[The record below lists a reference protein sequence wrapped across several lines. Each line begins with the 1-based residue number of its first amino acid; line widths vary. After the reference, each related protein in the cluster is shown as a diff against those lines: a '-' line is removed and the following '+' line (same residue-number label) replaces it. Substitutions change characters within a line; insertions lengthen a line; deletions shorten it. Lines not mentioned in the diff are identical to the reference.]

1 MSLPSV
7 SGRLSAPLRFALK
20 SPVSSLAS
28 RQDEIANFVSRFHG
42 ILGGRASARE
52 KRKRTRDSFFIL
64 WLSRVI
70 PFPFLGARAQ
80 EKVRTSVSEKDS
92 RFTFGRVLILCD
104 SSRALEA
111 QGKPGS
117 LCHSLSATNL
127 PKQRTTASVSFVE
140 ISCHETDCDSLTLV
154 ISFPSKIFANSFSN
168 PKTRNLERP

>member
-42 ILGGRASARE
+42 ILGGRASAR
-52 KRKRTRDSFFIL
+52 KTPGL
-64 WLSRVI
+64 PLGPGSRPVT
-70 PFPFLGARAQ
+70 
-80 EKVRTSVSEKDS
+80 KVVSPGPK
-92 RFTFGRVLILCD
+92 VN
-104 SSRALEA
+104 A
-111 QGKPGS
+111 GS

-154 ISFPSKIFANSFSN
+154 DFFSKTLPSSTKKLCSKEGRVLANGPSFETIEKKSGKSMSLALAKGNTNRPLKIAF
-168 PKTRNLERP
+168 

>member
-1 MSLPSV
+1 MKVENCFFVNRCARVLTRVSLQQMFLNAFRRGPKPVRNIGWKVFWSEAQRSDGETTDGWIPGMSLPSV

-70 PFPFLGARAQ
+70 PFPFLGLQA
-80 EKVRTSVSEKDS
+80 DS
-92 RFTFGRVLILCD
+92 R
-104 SSRALEA
+104 
-111 QGKPGS
+111 
-117 LCHSLSATNL
+117 
-127 PKQRTTASVSFVE
+127 
-140 ISCHETDCDSLTLV
+140 
-154 ISFPSKIFANSFSN
+154 
-168 PKTRNLERP
+168 

>member
-1 MSLPSV
+1 MLTDCDKDSRRLPWARARLLLLQVSTQGPKVNRESFSLTLARARRTKKELVSEAQRSDGETTDGWIPGMSLPSV

-70 PFPFLGARAQ
+70 PFPFLGLQA
-80 EKVRTSVSEKDS
+80 DS
-92 RFTFGRVLILCD
+92 R
-104 SSRALEA
+104 
-111 QGKPGS
+111 
-117 LCHSLSATNL
+117 
-127 PKQRTTASVSFVE
+127 
-140 ISCHETDCDSLTLV
+140 
-154 ISFPSKIFANSFSN
+154 
-168 PKTRNLERP
+168 

>member
-1 MSLPSV
+1 MDQRKEKDVQESLTKVSSFLWPKPKEMKEMVSEAERSDGETTDGWIPGMSLPSV

-70 PFPFLGARAQ
+70 PFPFLGLQA
-80 EKVRTSVSEKDS
+80 DS
-92 RFTFGRVLILCD
+92 R
-104 SSRALEA
+104 
-111 QGKPGS
+111 
-117 LCHSLSATNL
+117 
-127 PKQRTTASVSFVE
+127 
-140 ISCHETDCDSLTLV
+140 
-154 ISFPSKIFANSFSN
+154 
-168 PKTRNLERP
+168 